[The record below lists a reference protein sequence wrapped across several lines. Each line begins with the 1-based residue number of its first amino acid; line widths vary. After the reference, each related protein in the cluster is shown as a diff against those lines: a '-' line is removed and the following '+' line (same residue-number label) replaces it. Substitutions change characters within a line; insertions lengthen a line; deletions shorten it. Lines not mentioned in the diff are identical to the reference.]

1 MNPTTYPGRR
11 LAPLGNDNVPRDPQA
26 RPPARIVDAQ
36 RDAFERAL
44 RQRQHDPADDE
55 RPAPAPDAGGSA
67 ALGRVARDAT
77 AAVASGG
84 DEGGAVSATG
94 LWARDGSAAPGD
106 ETGPHAA
113 GRCPEEPSATAAKA
127 AREAAGEPGAATVL
141 TGLQALDGS
150 AWQLRVGDGLG
161 PGFELHARRADRL
174 APSAATPG
182 WQLGLLATGLERQQ
196 LLRQAHRLGERL
208 RERGLIDGELR
219 VGGSPTDA
227 GAGGTG
233 PVPLRRHLPLAEE

>member
-1 MNPTTYPGRR
+1 MNPTSWQGPRR
-11 LAPLGNDNVPRDPQA
+11 GPTGIADVPCDVPA
-26 RPPARIVDAQ
+26 RPLRIGDAQ
-36 RDAFERAL
+36 REAFERAL
-44 RQRQHDPADDE
+44 RQRQRDPSDE
-55 RPAPAPDAGGSA
+55 DGPPPAPDAAGSA
-67 ALGRVARDAT
+67 SLGRVARDAT
-77 AAVASGG
+77 VAVASGG

-94 LWARDGSAAPGD
+94 LSARGGSVAPGD
-106 ETGPHAA
+106 DTGPHAA
-113 GRCPEEPSATAAKA
+113 GRCPEEPSATGAKA
-127 AREAAGEPGAATVL
+127 AREAAQEPGPAVVL

-161 PGFELHARRADRL
+161 PAFELHARRADTL

-182 WQLGLLATGLERQQ
+182 WQLGLLASGLDRQQ

-233 PVPLRRHLPLAEE
+233 TVPLRRHPPLAEE